1 MKRIIFALFVF
12 VQFSAYAYYEIPD
25 AIPSP
30 NAASLGTYGIIPVS
44 LYTGTP
50 DISIPLYTFESRGL
64 KLPVTLRYDAS
75 GVKVNQLP
83 GWLGHNWSLE
93 AGGVI
98 TRTIKERYDE
108 YLPRFNSDALNY
120 FQSFWLLDNYYEN
133 QDVTSI
139 AFNAQYHVYD
149 LSPDIYHFNFMG
161 YSGYFFLDHDG
172 KWRVQSESNL
182 DI

>member
-30 NAASLGTYGIIPVS
+30 NAASLGIYGIIPVS

-50 DISIPLYTFESRGL
+50 NISIPLYTFESRGL

-108 YLPRFNSDALNY
+108 YLPRFNSDAL
-120 FQSFWLLDNYYEN
+120 SK
-133 QDVTSI
+133 
-139 AFNAQYHVYD
+139 H
-149 LSPDIYHFNFMG
+149 
-161 YSGYFFLDHDG
+161 
-172 KWRVQSESNL
+172 
-182 DI
+182 